1 MVKVSLFRKDAAVLL
16 LSLWSLSFLT
26 ILAVS
31 IGLGARQRI
40 VLLKRLE
47 SRSQARAA
55 VQAGA
60 KKAIAVL
67 TDDVETSG
75 VFPSLSAKLRR
86 HNNAS
91 EFSEIMVAGLK
102 VKVDYQP
109 DPVAGSGL
117 LFGLADEQSKINLNT
132 VDRIALSGLLALVLG
147 LMTDEAQTQADDILD
162 WRDYGMRSAQ
172 GFFSDGYYQN
182 LDSPYPMKE
191 TPFERL
197 DELLLVKG
205 MNAEKFRMLS
215 AYLTIYGN
223 GRVNINTASRTVLLA
238 LGLDVM
244 VTDKILQARRGKD
257 GLEATADDH
266 IFLRSFDV
274 AADVGKLVGL
284 EEDSARQIDALNS
297 RGVIGVDSTAYSF
310 RSRISDAEN
319 AEVFGVLD
327 VLTGKIE
334 LWVQK

>member
-1 MVKVSLFRKDAAVLL
+1 LGKVFLFRKDAAVLL

-40 VLLKRLE
+40 VMLKRLE
-47 SRSQARAA
+47 SRSQVRAA

-86 HNNAS
+86 HNNS
-91 EFSEIMVAGLK
+91 SDFSEIMVAGLK
-102 VKVDYQP
+102 VQVDYQL
-109 DPVAGSGL
+109 DPVAGSGF
-117 LFGLADEQSKINLNT
+117 LFGLADEQAKINLNT
-132 VDRIALSGLLALVLG
+132 SDRTVLSRLLSLVLG
-147 LMTDEAQTQADDILD
+147 LMTDEAQTLADDILD

-172 GFFSDGYYQN
+172 GFFSDSYYQN

-191 TPFERL
+191 SPFERL

-205 MNAEKFRMLS
+205 MNAEKFRKLA

-238 LGLDVM
+238 LGLEAM
-244 VTDKILQARRGKD
+244 VTDRILQARRGKD

-297 RGVIGVDSTAYSF
+297 RGIIGVESTVYSF
-310 RSRISDAEN
+310 RSRTPDAEN
-319 AEVFGVLD
+319 AEIFGVLD
-327 VLTGKIE
+327 VLTGKVE

>member
-1 MVKVSLFRKDAAVLL
+1 MGKVFLFRKDAAVLL

-40 VLLKRLE
+40 VMLKRLE
-47 SRSQARAA
+47 SRSQVRAA

-86 HNNAS
+86 HNNS
-91 EFSEIMVAGLK
+91 SDFSEIMVAGLK
-102 VKVDYQP
+102 VQVDYQL
-109 DPVAGSGL
+109 DPVAGSGF
-117 LFGLADEQSKINLNT
+117 LFGLADEQAKINLNT
-132 VDRIALSGLLALVLG
+132 SDRTVLSRLLSLVLG
-147 LMTDEAQTQADDILD
+147 LMTDEAQTLADDILD

-172 GFFSDGYYQN
+172 GFFSDSYYQN

-191 TPFERL
+191 SPFERL

-205 MNAEKFRMLS
+205 MNAEKFRKLA

-238 LGLDVM
+238 LGLEAM
-244 VTDKILQARRGKD
+244 VTDRILQARRGKD

-297 RGVIGVDSTAYSF
+297 RGIIGVESTVYSF
-310 RSRISDAEN
+310 RSRTPDAEN
-319 AEVFGVLD
+319 AEIFGVLD
-327 VLTGKIE
+327 VLTGKVE

>member
-1 MVKVSLFRKDAAVLL
+1 MFRKDAAVLL

-40 VLLKRLE
+40 VMLKRLE
-47 SRSQARAA
+47 SRSQVRAA

-86 HNNAS
+86 HNNS
-91 EFSEIMVAGLK
+91 SDFSEIMVAGLK
-102 VKVDYQP
+102 VQVDYQL
-109 DPVAGSGL
+109 DPVAGSGF
-117 LFGLADEQSKINLNT
+117 LFGLADEQAKINLNT
-132 VDRIALSGLLALVLG
+132 SDRTVLSRLLSLVLG
-147 LMTDEAQTQADDILD
+147 LMTDEAQTLADDILD

-172 GFFSDGYYQN
+172 GFFSDSYYQN

-191 TPFERL
+191 SPFERL
-197 DELLLVKG
+197 EELLLVKG
-205 MNAEKFRMLS
+205 MNAEKFRKLA

-238 LGLDVM
+238 LGLEAM
-244 VTDKILQARRGKD
+244 VTDRILQARRGKD

-297 RGVIGVDSTAYSF
+297 RGIIGVESTVYSF
-310 RSRISDAEN
+310 RSRTPDAEN
-319 AEVFGVLD
+319 AEIFGVLD
-327 VLTGKIE
+327 VLTGKVE

>member
-1 MVKVSLFRKDAAVLL
+1 LGKVFLFRKDAAVLL

-40 VLLKRLE
+40 VMLKRLE
-47 SRSQARAA
+47 SRSQVRAA

-86 HNNAS
+86 HNNS
-91 EFSEIMVAGLK
+91 SDFSEIMVAGLK
-102 VKVDYQP
+102 VQVDYQL
-109 DPVAGSGL
+109 DPVAGSGF
-117 LFGLADEQSKINLNT
+117 LFGLADEQAKINLNT
-132 VDRIALSGLLALVLG
+132 SDRTVLSRLLSLVLG
-147 LMTDEAQTQADDILD
+147 LMTDEAQTLADDILD

-172 GFFSDGYYQN
+172 GFFSDSYYQN

-191 TPFERL
+191 SPFERL
-197 DELLLVKG
+197 EELLLVKG
-205 MNAEKFRMLS
+205 MNAEKFRKLA

-238 LGLDVM
+238 LGLEAM
-244 VTDKILQARRGKD
+244 VTDRILQARRGKD

-297 RGVIGVDSTAYSF
+297 RGIIGVESTVYSF
-310 RSRISDAEN
+310 RSRTPDAEN
-319 AEVFGVLD
+319 AEIFGVLD
-327 VLTGKIE
+327 VLTGKVE